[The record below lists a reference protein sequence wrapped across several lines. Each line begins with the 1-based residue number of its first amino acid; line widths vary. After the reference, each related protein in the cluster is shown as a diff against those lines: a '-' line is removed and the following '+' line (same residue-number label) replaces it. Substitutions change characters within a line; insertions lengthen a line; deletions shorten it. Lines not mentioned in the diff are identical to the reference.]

1 MTQWHC
7 AARIVQLEINLKLE
21 LELELEKLLIWPGRE
36 PSLIVLVGQSMSE
49 ALNSETKISKFGS
62 KRLYSK
68 APPAPP
74 P

>member
-21 LELELEKLLIWPGRE
+21 LELELEKLLMPGRE

-49 ALNSETKISKFGS
+49 ALNSETKISKFVY